1 MNLLSQYKGLRRENY
16 ILCFGGLVTSMGSM
30 IQPMMTL
37 ILSQKLG
44 LGGEYVA
51 WIMAAVRIL
60 ALPAN
65 LLGGKM
71 ADHFNKKMNI
81 VYLDVISVVCYF
93 ICAAT
98 PLSMKSLVLMFVAST
113 CQNMEN
119 PSYNAL
125 TADITSTKDRERAF
139 SLQYLAGNLGF
150 VLSPT
155 IAGFLFRDY
164 LWLAFLISGLA
175 VGCSTLL
182 IFFLIEKDIALT
194 EDTGIEAE
202 YQTERKGESLRRV
215 LRENKLVVLYI
226 LAISGYYATYEM
238 YNYLM
243 PLDLARIHGESGSV
257 IFGSITSVNCII
269 VVIFTP
275 VITRMFTRMS
285 EPVKTMMGQLLV
297 LAGFAVFWL
306 SAGRIPFYYAAII
319 ILTWGEIFNV
329 LAERPYLT
337 NRMPASHRGRING
350 LADVLRT
357 GIAGGYQLLI
367 GFIYQAG
374 ASAGAWRTVMVTGMF
389 IVLLCVILSVKDRKV
404 YGNLYPP
411 GASS

>member
-16 ILCFGGLVTSMGSM
+16 VLCFGGLVTSMGSM

-44 LGGEYVA
+44 MSGEYVA

-65 LLGGKM
+65 LIGGKM

-98 PLSMKSLVLMFVAST
+98 PSSMKSLVLMFAAST

-125 TADITSTKDRERAF
+125 MADIASTKDRERAF

-182 IFFLIEKDIALT
+182 IFFLIKDIALV
-194 EDTGIEAE
+194 EETGSEAE
-202 YQTERKGESLRRV
+202 YQTERKGESLRR
-215 LRENKLVVLYI
+215 
-226 LAISGYYATYEM
+226 
-238 YNYLM
+238 
-243 PLDLARIHGESGSV
+243 
-257 IFGSITSVNCII
+257 
-269 VVIFTP
+269 
-275 VITRMFTRMS
+275 
-285 EPVKTMMGQLLV
+285 
-297 LAGFAVFWL
+297 
-306 SAGRIPFYYAAII
+306 
-319 ILTWGEIFNV
+319 V

-367 GFIYQAG
+367 GFIYRAG

-404 YGNLYPP
+404 YRNLYEIRTRLC
-411 GASS
+411 